1 MIAVATVLNAH
12 TIYLV
17 LVVDHSLNNGVDCVV
32 AIPIIRAVI
41 RFNQMRALH

>member
-1 MIAVATVLNAH
+1 MIVVAAILNGH

-17 LVVDHSLNNGVDCVV
+17 LVVGQSLNNRVDCVV
-32 AIPIIRAVI
+32 AISIMRAVI